1 MRIDKTSVQATATV
15 LMGVFGATISF
26 LTWKG
31 NHDAYCVS
39 SVQTFINVSR
49 QAYLSLPSDHYTN
62 PLMRRIVSD
71 CGFKADE
78 LLQLMGSDVSHVAKV
93 DVHLQSAADSEKA
106 LKSQQKW
113 VPLGI
118 EGGAS
123 NFSINGMVPM
133 AQWKQGDQITAL
145 EDVNVRANVANW
157 SAPLEVITRGE
168 VATLAASPV
177 AVPDGH
183 TKQYWGRLQ

>member
-1 MRIDKTSVQATATV
+1 M
-15 LMGVFGATISF
+15 LMGVFGAAISF

-31 NHDAYCVS
+31 NHDSYCVS

-78 LLQLMGSDVSHVAKV
+78 LLQLMGSDVPHVAKV
-93 DVHLQSAADSEKA
+93 DVHLQSADDREKA
-106 LKSQQKW
+106 AKTEQKW

-123 NFSINGMVPM
+123 NFSINGSISMP
-133 AQWKQGDQITAL
+133 QWKQGDQMTAL
-145 EDVNVRANVANW
+145 EDVNVRPNLANW
-157 SAPLEVITRGE
+157 SAPLAVITKGE
-168 VATLAASPV
+168 VATLAAPPV
-177 AVPDGH
+177 AVPDGK
-183 TKQYWGRLQ
+183 TWQYWGRLQ